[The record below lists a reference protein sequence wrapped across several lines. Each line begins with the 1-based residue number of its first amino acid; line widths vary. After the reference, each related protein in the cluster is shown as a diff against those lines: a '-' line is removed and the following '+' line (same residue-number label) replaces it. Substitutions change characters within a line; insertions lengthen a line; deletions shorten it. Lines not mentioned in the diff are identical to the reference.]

1 MPSNLNLPK
10 VTLIALGGTI
20 AMTAR
25 PTDPRTEGVGGTP
38 ANTAAV
44 AMGAMGTPTMP
55 TGVAP
60 SLDVQALVRAVPA
73 LQDVA
78 DLTTVQFRQLPGA
91 HLKISDLIEL
101 AGEITHH
108 IDRGAAGVV
117 VTQGTDTIE
126 ECAFALDLLVDRT
139 APVVVTGAMRN
150 PTLPG
155 ADGPANLLASVRVAA
170 SREAIGLG
178 TVVVFNDEI
187 HAARFVQKT
196 HTTSTAAFRS
206 PSVGPLG
213 WTIEDRVTIAVRLA
227 HPTIARATR
236 TDDAHDH
243 SGQHIS
249 ISSLVDQDHAGVDHP
264 VALLT
269 AGLGDDGRLLGA
281 IQELGYQGLVVEA
294 FGAGHLPDTWV
305 DRLEQLARRI
315 PVVLASRTGSGEMLL
330 NTYAFRGSESDLLS
344 RGLISAGVLSGP
356 KARILLSLLLHTTSS
371 RDEIERYLSQLII
384 RQT

>member
-1 MPSNLNLPK
+1 VDALLETMPTNHNFPK

-20 AMTAR
+20 AMTSQREEAA
-25 PTDPRTEGVGGTP
+25 GGTP
-38 ANTAAV
+38 AGS
-44 AMGAMGTPTMP
+44 AMPPAT
-55 TGVAP
+55 VAP
-60 SLDVQALVRAVPA
+60 GLDAHALVRAVPA
-73 LQDVA
+73 LRDVA
-78 DLTTVQFRQLPGA
+78 DLTAVQFRQLPGA

-108 IDRGAAGVV
+108 IDAGAAGVV

-126 ECAFALDLLVDRT
+126 ECAFALDLLVDRA

-170 SREAIGLG
+170 SREAVGLG

-196 HTTSTAAFRS
+196 HTTSIATFRS
-206 PSVGPLG
+206 PSAGPLG
-213 WTIEDRVTIAVRLA
+213 WTIEERVTIAARPA
-227 HPTIARATR
+227 ISQSARRIPTADLFVPENR
-236 TDDAHDH
+236 
-243 SGQHIS
+243 
-249 ISSLVDQDHAGVDHP
+249 GVEHP

-269 AGLGDDGRLLGA
+269 ATLGDDGRLLGA
-281 IQELGYQGLVVEA
+281 IDGLGYEGLVVEA

-305 DRLEQLARRI
+305 DKLEQLALRQ
-315 PVVLASRTGSGEMLL
+315 PVVLASRTGSGEMLRH
-330 NTYAFRGSESDLLS
+330 TYGFRGSESDLLA

-371 RDEIERYLSQLII
+371 RLEIERYLGLHQS
-384 RQT
+384 